1 MTLDNIIAYI
11 HTIPG
16 ITAHQANTL
25 VSMIEAVVDKR
36 KAKRENRKAA
46 K

>member
-1 MTLDNIIAYI
+1 MKNIIDYI

-16 ITAHQANTL
+16 ITALQVNTL

-36 KAKRENRKAA
+36 KVKKSARKD

>member
-1 MTLDNIIAYI
+1 MKNIIEYL

-16 ITAHQANTL
+16 ITAHQVNTL
-25 VSMIEAVVDKR
+25 TSMIEAVVDKR